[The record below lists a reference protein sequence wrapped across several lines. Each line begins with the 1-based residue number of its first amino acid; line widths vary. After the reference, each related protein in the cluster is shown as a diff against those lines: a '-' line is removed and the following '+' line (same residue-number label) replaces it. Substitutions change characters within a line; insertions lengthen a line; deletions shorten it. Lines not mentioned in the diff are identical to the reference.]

1 MPQGTDPS
9 ESHVRAVVSEV
20 MESLEIPVVY
30 LGWIVALVGGAPRE
44 SASCCAN
51 ACRPCTLT
59 IDRAVE
65 VARQRLEE

>member
-1 MPQGTDPS
+1 MPPGNDPN
-9 ESHVRAVVSEV
+9 EPRVRAVVSEV
-20 MESLEIPVVY
+20 MESLEIPAVY
-30 LGWIVALVGGAPRE
+30 LGWIVALVDGAPRE

-65 VARQRLEE
+65 MARQRLDG